1 MGRKPILLPIEKS
14 DLYTESI
21 DWNSLKNRFSGKVLF
36 DSNLYYLISGN
47 LSALDKIENPWFYE
61 EILRYSD
68 RTHDTNFLPVLRKI
82 ASGTIYNESLRQRAI
97 GIIEVIE
104 GQSGK
109 KSNGIIASS
118 MDDVDKRA
126 ENARKLLAGIRYPQT
141 TEILRLLRDR
151 SVDLKRLAI
160 YLIGKFKIAD
170 MIQELCECINIPELE
185 EDALK
190 VLSEFGN
197 AAGKEISRFYLKHSG
212 NLTTSKAILRLF
224 SDICP
229 EENMSFVLERVWAHS
244 RQIKEIAIKSVLK
257 CNYKVNEEE
266 KDRLEKLIFETFGQ
280 LTWILSVIVAAGRKN
295 ESCLTLQLRKEF
307 SRWQKFLLNLLLL
320 SYGEYLSP
328 YHKERSGSG
337 NYSKTIH
344 KLAEIVFSD
353 LKVKKGKSSEIE
365 TEKKLL
371 SKLQT
376 IFPFE
381 IPADETLYEEI
392 INCDYNILNIWT
404 KACALRS
411 IETIVNEHQRE
422 SVAAL
427 IFSPEKILNE
437 EALRLMAR
445 SEWNKYSDLMERV
458 PEQNKQKV
466 ENILS
471 SRFDERG
478 MVFEK
483 TIFLVSV
490 FPENNEED
498 LIFLAEK
505 TEYHKIENKET
516 IRQFKESIVWLIGP
530 ERKISRT
537 MIIYDR
543 IEFDINNINLISP
556 ESFCYVLP
564 LKVLELYRIQN
575 TDKAYLI
582 FKNVDNIKE

>member
-97 GIIEVIE
+97 GIMEVIE

-160 YLIGKFKIAD
+160 YLIGRFKIAD

-280 LTWILSVIVAAGRKN
+280 LTWILSVIVAAERRN

-307 SRWQKFLLNLLLL
+307 SGWQKFLLNLLLL
-320 SYGEYLSP
+320 SYGKYLSP

-483 TIFLVSV
+483 TIFLASV

-516 IRQFKESIVWLIGP
+516 IRQFKESIVWLVGP

-582 FKNVDNIKE
+582 FKNVDSIKE